1 MTATTGTLT
10 VQEAIDRIG
19 YGNFQRRLLA
29 ICGVTWVADSAEV
42 LLLGFALPAI
52 IPDFGISP
60 AQAGLIAT
68 ATFAGMLIGAWFWG
82 TISDYIGRR
91 TGFQLTVLIFAL
103 FGLLSAFAPGWEWL
117 AVLRFLTG
125 FGLGGALPLDFSVYA
140 EFLPTRNRGRNL
152 VILESFWAVGTILAA
167 ALAWI
172 LVPTFGWRPLL
183 ATSAVAAVLVLW
195 IRSSIPESPRYLTIS
210 GKVDE
215 ARQIL
220 ADIARQNGQPAPE
233 QDLVADRKQGGV
245 TVSRLW
251 ASRLQRSTLMLWI
264 AWFCI
269 ALAYYGIF
277 TFLPL
282 TFAEQGFSSIRTYQN
297 TFILAL
303 AQVPGYFSAA
313 YLLERWGRRNTLG
326 IYLVASAVFTFLFA
340 IASSPALILLASVLM
355 SFFALG
361 AWGALY
367 AWTPELYPTE
377 IRATGV
383 GWASG
388 MSRIAGILAPI
399 LGGILFGIATTASGS
414 LLYVLSLWSAAFL
427 VGGIVVFLL
436 GVETRRQAL
445 SDTVSESARGSGEVS
460 SQAAR
465 SER

>member
-68 ATFAGMLIGAWFWG
+68 ATFAGMLVGAWFWG

-195 IRSSIPESPRYLTIS
+195 IRRSIPESPRYLMIS

-245 TVSRLW
+245 TVARLW